1 MINKSR
7 FPHKLIIKRF
17 GAVIF
22 AATAVTGL
30 TIATA
35 SPTRAEWTETRGGC
49 SYTCHWYLA
58 SGTCTGPFGV
68 HVPCPLK
75 KKRCSK
81 DFCTRV
87 DY

>member
-1 MINKSR
+1 MASKSR
-7 FPHKLIIKRF
+7 FPHKLMTKRLV
-17 GAVIF
+17 AVVVS
-22 AATAVTGL
+22 AVALTAV

-35 SPTRAEWTETRGGC
+35 SPTRADWTENRGGC

-58 SGTCTGPFGV
+58 SGTCTGPLGI

-75 KKRCSK
+75 KKRCAK